1 MRPEQLH
8 AQHETDE
15 DILHY
20 IRGMQGSAPIRLA
33 SVHSYLRRVRR
44 RDVDLATVRDRMGYL
59 TGKGY
64 LYCNHE
70 FSPGEGDVD
79 FYEITADG
87 RDVLDGA
94 KPWS

>member
-1 MRPEQLH
+1 MNPEQLH
-8 AQHETDE
+8 VQRETDE

-20 IRGMQGSAPIRLA
+20 VRGMQSTAPIRVE
-33 SVHSYLRRVRR
+33 SVHSYLTRHRR
-44 RDVDLATVRDRMGYL
+44 RRVDLATVRDRLGYL

-64 LYCNHE
+64 LSVSNE
-70 FSPGEGDVD
+70 FCPGENYVD